1 MCALHLYVIDS
12 CVLMAHKF
20 APQSKV
26 AAMSAEAQAADLPSR
41 PDRTT
46 LLVYL
51 GALIAMFMAT
61 MDMQIVVTALPTI
74 AGELGN
80 LHLFGW
86 VGAAYLLSTAAVAPF
101 YGKLG
106 DMYGRKNVVL
116 TAIVLFLGGSLVC
129 GMAWSMESLIA
140 ARVLQGIGGGGLMV
154 SAFAIIGEL
163 FGPRDRAKY
172 QGYTSAVFALSS
184 ILGPVAGGYITGLF
198 GWRWVFLVNLPIGIV
213 VVAVIAIAMQK
224 RFTEKKHKVDYLG
237 GILLAVATTTIVY
250 WGDHV
255 LDPAGPDL
263 LTFVLPVIG
272 IAAIVAF
279 IMVERRAE
287 EPIVPLRL
295 FGNHTISLVTIVS
308 TVAGVCT
315 LGMFFY
321 FALYL
326 QTLTGLS
333 PAEVGFLFL
342 PASVV
347 SMGVSMASG
356 WIIART
362 GRYKWLPVAAMAI
375 GAGLMVGF
383 TFIDSHTSYWV
394 LGAMMGVFGV
404 SMGLQFQVLMV
415 AIQAAAPLQDIG
427 AATALI
433 TQARTIGASLGL
445 AINGAVMTWALVQ
458 QNVLLPADVQARLP
472 EGLGGL
478 SPHAAAALAAPVRE
492 QVLAHYSAGFNVMFL
507 FIAALY
513 GVATLLTLLLKDVQ
527 IPKKAA

>member
-1 MCALHLYVIDS
+1 MSIDS
-12 CVLMAHKF
+12 TLPD
-20 APQSKV
+20 APP
-26 AAMSAEAQAADLPSR
+26 AESGAK
-41 PDRTT
+41 PDITT
-46 LLVYL
+46 LVVYS

-61 MDMQIVVTALPTI
+61 IDMQIVVTALPTI

-116 TAIVLFLGGSLVC
+116 TAIALFLLGSLVC

-154 SAFAIIGEL
+154 SAFAMIGEL

-172 QGYTSAVFALSS
+172 QGYSSAVFALSS
-184 ILGPVAGGYITGLF
+184 VLGPLAGGYITSLF

-213 VVAVIAIAMQK
+213 VLAILAFAMRSRFNEK
-224 RFTEKKHKVDYLG
+224 RHSIDYLG
-237 GILLAVATTTIVY
+237 GLLLAIGTTAIVY
-250 WGDHV
+250 WGYHV

-263 LTFVLPVIG
+263 LTFSLPVVAL
-272 IAAIVAF
+272 AAIASF
-279 IMVERRAE
+279 ILVERRAE

-295 FGNHTISLVTIVS
+295 FGSSTVRIVS
-308 TVAGVCT
+308 GVSVVAGSVT

-321 FALYL
+321 FALYM

-342 PASVV
+342 PASLT
-347 SMGVSMASG
+347 SMVISIVAGRV
-356 WIIART
+356 IAAT
-362 GRYKWLPVAAMAI
+362 GRYKWMPVMAMGI
-375 GAGLMVGF
+375 GGLLMIGF
-383 TFIDSHTSYWV
+383 VFINSHTPIWV
-394 LGAMMGVFGV
+394 LAVMMGLFGI
-404 SMGLQFQVLMV
+404 SMGLQFQVLIV

-427 AATALI
+427 AVTSLI

-445 AINGAVMTWALVQ
+445 ALNGAVMTWALNRQ
-458 QNVLLPADVQARLP
+458 TSELPADAVALLP
-472 EGLGGL
+472 DGLTGL
-478 SPHAAAALAAPVRE
+478 NPHLASSLPAAIRDV
-492 QVLAHYSAGFNVMFL
+492 VLAHYSSGFNVMF
-507 FIAALY
+507 IWVAALY
-513 GVATLLTLLLKDVQ
+513 FVAMALTLLLEDIQ
-527 IPKKAA
+527 IPKRG

>member
-1 MCALHLYVIDS
+1 MSDTTLS
-12 CVLMAHKF
+12 
-20 APQSKV
+20 APP
-26 AAMSAEAQAADLPSR
+26 AAEAASTEAGPSR
-41 PDRTT
+41 AT

-51 GALIAMFMAT
+51 GALISMFMAT

-86 VGAAYLLSTAAVAPF
+86 VGSAYLLSTAAVAPF

-106 DMYGRKNVVL
+106 DMYGRKNVVM
-116 TAIVLFLGGSLVC
+116 TAIVLFLIGSAAC
-129 GMAWSMESLIA
+129 GLAWSMESLIA

-172 QGYTSAVFALSS
+172 QGYSSAVFALSS
-184 ILGPVAGGYITGLF
+184 ILGPVAGGYITSLF

-213 VVAVIAIAMQK
+213 VLALLFFVMQSK
-224 RFTEKKHKVDYLG
+224 FAGKQHKVDYLG
-237 GILLAVATTTIVY
+237 GLLLAVATTAIVY

-263 LTFVLPVIG
+263 LTYALPVIG
-272 IAAIVAF
+272 IAAAVCF
-279 IMVERRAE
+279 VLVENRAA

-295 FGNHTISLVTIVS
+295 FGNHTISLVTGVS
-308 TVAGVCT
+308 LVAGVVT

-321 FALYL
+321 FALYF
-326 QTLTGLS
+326 QVITGLT

-342 PASVV
+342 PASVTSMIV
-347 SMGVSMASG
+347 SMLAGR
-356 WIIART
+356 IIART
-362 GRYKWLPVAAMAI
+362 GRYKWMPVAAFAV
-375 GAGLMVGF
+375 GAALMVAF
-383 TFIDSHTSYWV
+383 TFIDGHTSYWV
-394 LGAMMGVFGV
+394 MGAMMAVFGI

-427 AATALI
+427 AATGLI

-445 AINGAVMTWALVQ
+445 AINGAVMTWALTQ
-458 QNVLLPADVQARLP
+458 QAAALPAEATAALP
-472 EGLGGL
+472 EGLTGL
-478 SPHAAAALAAPVRE
+478 SPHVAAALPETVRE
-492 QVLAHYSAGFNVMFL
+492 TVLSHYTAGFNTTFL
-507 FIAALY
+507 WIAALY
-513 GVATLLTLLLKDVQ
+513 LVATGLTLMLRDIQ
-527 IPKKAA
+527 IPKRA